1 MKRLLLLC
9 LAMLLG
15 IECHGAATSAG
26 EFFSQGSDA
35 YNAGNY
41 EKSAGYFG
49 LAAAAAP
56 SAGSWHDLGNAEW
69 QLDHTGPAILAWERA
84 EWIDPFS
91 PNPRANL
98 RFARKARLLD
108 NPELAWYEI
117 CSTWLP
123 VNAWPWMACAGFWL
137 AVSLVVVPGV
147 FRLRLAGWHQALA
160 AAGLAVFLLTLP
172 AMYGVQTR
180 SKMGIVLPRNTPLR
194 LTPTHEG
201 QAVARL
207 SAGETVRLERRR
219 GDFLYVRTA
228 AGAGWITRE
237 EFGLIAAS
245 R

>member
-1 MKRLLLLC
+1 MR
-9 LAMLLG
+9 
-15 IECHGAATSAG
+15 SV
-26 EFFSQGSDA
+26 
-35 YNAGNY
+35 
-41 EKSAGYFG
+41 
-49 LAAAAAP
+49 
-56 SAGSWHDLGNAEW
+56 AE
-69 QLDHTGPAILAWERA
+69 H
-84 EWIDPFS
+84 
-91 PNPRANL
+91 
-98 RFARKARLLD
+98 
-108 NPELAWYEI
+108 
-117 CSTWLP
+117 
-123 VNAWPWMACAGFWL
+123 AWPWMACAGFWL